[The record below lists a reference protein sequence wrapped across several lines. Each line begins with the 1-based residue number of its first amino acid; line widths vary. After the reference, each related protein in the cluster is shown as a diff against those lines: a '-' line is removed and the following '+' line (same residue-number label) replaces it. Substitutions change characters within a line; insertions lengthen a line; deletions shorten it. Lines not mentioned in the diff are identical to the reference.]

1 MKDIL
6 FSSDVERNALILIF
20 VFSRLRYASH
30 HISFTSSHQFN
41 FSFSFQANEEE
52 RRARER
58 VYKKKK
64 SFRKYPRRPT
74 NGEGKERG
82 EKKQK
87 EGKTENRRREREGRE
102 SAKQK
107 QKRKFSLE
115 FHGSNLLT
123 RPFASGRARL
133 NSFPHSQ
140 DQHGNTGTRR
150 WVDAGAEVF
159 PGVGG
164 AARDGYGGAGAG
176 AGFL

>member
-1 MKDIL
+1 ML
-6 FSSDVERNALILIF
+6 
-20 VFSRLRYASH
+20 

-58 VYKKKK
+58 VYKKKR
-64 SFRKYPRRPT
+64 SFRKYPT

-82 EKKQK
+82 EKSKK
-87 EGKTENRRREREGRE
+87 EGKTENRRRERER
-102 SAKQK
+102 AKQK